1 MPIQDTGTLT
11 IYALGRDEAFASL
24 YVDGRDDFTV
34 EVKQLF
40 DGTPI
45 ADLPHLTLWRYAG
58 DPYLPAGDLVNCGPA
73 VLMSRRTVEV
83 LGDIL
88 TAHGQLFP
96 VASSEGEFFAY
107 NVTTVVNAL
116 DWEHSDLEMDQQ
128 LRREREAGVPR
139 EIHHVKRYWFHAD
152 RVAGIDIF
160 KLPEFPRYE
169 VYVSDRFVR
178 RVKRAGLH
186 GFWFERLWSPG
197 DRLPDLRPR
206 RLPG

>member
-1 MPIQDTGTLT
+1 MLRSKLYARIGRGATRGAPARVGGLDLTGEN
-11 IYALGRDEAFASL
+11 R
-24 YVDGRDDFTV
+24 
-34 EVKQLF
+34 K
-40 DGTPI
+40 
-45 ADLPHLTLWRYAG
+45 
-58 DPYLPAGDLVNCGPA
+58 
-73 VLMSRRTVEV
+73 
-83 LGDIL
+83 
-88 TAHGQLFP
+88 
-96 VASSEGEFFAY
+96 
-107 NVTTVVNAL
+107 
-116 DWEHSDLEMDQQ
+116 
-128 LRREREAGVPR
+128 RREREAGVPR